1 MIYKRQRI
9 IRKAVVIYELPDTV
23 KGYASTV
30 KGNLYNKKFK
40 FYRVAGSIF
49 SCAECVLVGKC
60 DGIYTVQSSGI
71 IKKYCREQSKFFD
84 IHVFYRCYS
93 EETIPYVKKAD
104 IYVTYVTL

>member
-23 KGYASTV
+23 KGYASVV
-30 KGNLYNKKFK
+30 KGNLYNKKYVFK
-40 FYRVAGSIF
+40 RTGVRIF
-49 SCAECVLVGKC
+49 SCSGCVLEGKC
-60 DGIYTVQSSGI
+60 DGIYTVQSSEI

-93 EETIPYVKKAD
+93 EETIPLRK
-104 IYVTYVTL
+104 

>member
-30 KGNLYNKKFK
+30 KGNLYNKKYVFN
-40 FYRVAGSIF
+40 RITGVRIF
-49 SCAECVLVGKC
+49 SCSGCVLEGKC
-60 DGIYTVQSSGI
+60 DGIYTVQSSEI

-93 EETIPYVKKAD
+93 EETIPYIKKID
-104 IYVTYVTL
+104 IYVTL